1 MPSPDPAGV
10 LEVHGRTKFPTRHDQ
25 SPPVGLI
32 PSPADGRG
40 PVSAIPMPAH
50 TAARMTFRR
59 PARTLELQLVRS
71 PQTAGRPHH
80 EAAVLA
86 QLLVIMGLQLAKEA
100 LIRMLRAG

>member
-10 LEVHGRTKFPTRHDQ
+10 LEVHGRAKFPIRQDQ

-50 TAARMTFRR
+50 TAARMTFHR
-59 PARTLELQLVRS
+59 PARTLKLQLVRC
-71 PQTAGRPHH
+71 PHTAGPPHH
-80 EAAVLA
+80 
-86 QLLVIMGLQLAKEA
+86 K
-100 LIRMLRAG
+100 

>member
-59 PARTLELQLVRS
+59 PARTLKLQLVRS
-71 PQTAGRPHH
+71 PQTAGPPHH
-80 EAAVLA
+80 EVAVFA
-86 QLLVIMGLQLAKEA
+86 QLLIIMGLQLAKEA

>member
-1 MPSPDPAGV
+1 
-10 LEVHGRTKFPTRHDQ
+10 
-25 SPPVGLI
+25 
-32 PSPADGRG
+32 
-40 PVSAIPMPAH
+40 MPAH

-71 PQTAGRPHH
+71 PQTAGPPHH